1 MEKIVVG
8 ADAFGMDLKNSIKEH
23 LEKKG
28 FEVIDVGTHDR
39 DNPVLYYDAAAR
51 VARKIQDGE
60 AERGIL
66 FCGTGMGVSIVAN
79 KFKGIYASVIESEYA
94 GRMCKAVNRANV
106 LTIGQMFVS
115 EYKAKM
121 AVDNWLNTE
130 FLEGFEGD
138 LKNDL
143 DNAIEEI
150 EKIEADNF
158 K

>member
-8 ADAFGMDLKNSIKEH
+8 ADAFGMDLKNTIKEH

-28 FEVIDVGTHDR
+28 FEVIDVGTYDK
-39 DNPVLYYDAAAR
+39 DNPVLYYNAAAL
-51 VARKIQDGE
+51 VAKKIQDGE
-60 AERGIL
+60 AKRGIL
-66 FCGTGMGVSIVAN
+66 FCGTGMGVSVVAN
-79 KFKGIYASVIESEYA
+79 KFKGIYASVIESEHA
-94 GRMCKAVNRANV
+94 ARMCKAVNYANV

-130 FLEGFEGD
+130 FLEGFDGS

-143 DNAIEEI
+143 DNAIGEI
-150 EKIEADNF
+150 RKIEEDNF